1 MCLMKTITIR
11 ELHAATGKWV
21 RRSAA
26 LGEVR
31 VSERGRVIARL
42 LPMTSLPDVPYYARR
57 SLTRA
62 FRAAQSS
69 LKGGI
74 DSTHGIS
81 AERDARVS

>member
-1 MCLMKTITIR
+1 MKTITIR

-42 LPMTSLPDVPYYARR
+42 LPMTSLPEVPYYARR
-57 SLTRA
+57 ALTRA
-62 FRAAQSS
+62 FKAAQTS
-69 LKGGI
+69 LEGGT
-74 DSTHGIS
+74 DSTQTIS
-81 AERDARVS
+81 GERGAPVS